1 MFIEG
6 DNFLVMVKNSIDN
19 LVNFILRRTFA
30 NYRENM
36 VRKIWGSEVIFDY
49 VDKHYY
55 RYHKTTLNRAE
66 IYIDSLKMLQDKEAM
81 NTKIKERE

>member
-1 MFIEG
+1 
-6 DNFLVMVKNSIDN
+6 
-19 LVNFILRRTFA
+19 
-30 NYRENM
+30 M

-66 IYIDSLKMLQDKEAM
+66 IYIDSLKMLQNKEAM

>member
-36 VRKIWGSEVIFDY
+36 VRKI
-49 VDKHYY
+49 
-55 RYHKTTLNRAE
+55 
-66 IYIDSLKMLQDKEAM
+66 
-81 NTKIKERE
+81 